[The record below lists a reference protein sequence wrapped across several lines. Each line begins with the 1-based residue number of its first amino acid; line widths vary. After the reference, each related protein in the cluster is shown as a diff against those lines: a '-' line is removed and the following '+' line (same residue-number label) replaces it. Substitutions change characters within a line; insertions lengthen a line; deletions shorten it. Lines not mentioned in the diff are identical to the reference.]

1 MADAPDEKRSNE
13 KPFMRE
19 KIVKPPLSRR
29 QTAVRVFRLFLSAV
43 IFGVVAA
50 VSFAASRPLAE
61 RFLGKEPETTPAPT
75 ITIERDEP
83 GKEEE
88 TQTAESESLPPE
100 SQSEAAREEIEG
112 IVKKELE
119 TFDWTRDKV
128 EGMNSGSLAVIY
140 DMSYLKLE
148 LAVDELDIGKVAVG
162 QSVSITADALEGQT
176 FTGVVD
182 NVSINGTTAG
192 GATSY
197 PVTILIKDYGD
208 LKPGMNVSA
217 QIIGEVVPNALC
229 IPVDAVER
237 GNTVT
242 VPGPGALSEDGLS
255 VVDVTKLETKEVT
268 LGRNDDEY
276 IEVTDGLEEGDVV
289 LISNQASSL
298 MDMMMG
304 G

>member
-1 MADAPDEKRSNE
+1 
-13 KPFMRE
+13 MR
-19 KIVKPPLSRR
+19 
-29 QTAVRVFRLFLSAV
+29 
-43 IFGVVAA
+43 
-50 VSFAASRPLAE
+50 
-61 RFLGKEPETTPAPT
+61 
-75 ITIERDEP
+75 
-83 GKEEE
+83 
-88 TQTAESESLPPE
+88 
-100 SQSEAAREEIEG
+100 
-112 IVKKELE
+112 
-119 TFDWTRDKV
+119 
-128 EGMNSGSLAVIY
+128 
-140 DMSYLKLE
+140 
-148 LAVDELDIGKVAVG
+148 
-162 QSVSITADALEGQT
+162 
-176 FTGVVD
+176 
-182 NVSINGTTAG
+182 TTAG